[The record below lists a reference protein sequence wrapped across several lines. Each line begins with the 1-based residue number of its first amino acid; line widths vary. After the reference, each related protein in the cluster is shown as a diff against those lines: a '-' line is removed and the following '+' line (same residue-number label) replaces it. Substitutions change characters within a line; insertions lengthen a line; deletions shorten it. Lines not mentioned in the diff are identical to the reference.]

1 MIDPV
6 YATILIVVFILLF
19 GIGIPILNVKA
30 KKFISYR
37 WCVVVV
43 VLALLIGAVVDF
55 EILTDETRRTVILG
69 GIVIGG
75 LYVVLR
81 TVEKVLSKG
90 WLKGTTLRARKGDA
104 EVGLSSEGKD
114 HESLH

>member
-1 MIDPV
+1 MINPE
-6 YATILIVVFILLF
+6 YATILIIAFILIF
-19 GIGIPILNVKA
+19 GVGVPVLNVKA

-55 EILTDETRRTVILG
+55 DVLTDETRRTVILG
-69 GIVIGG
+69 GLIIGG

-90 WLKGTTLRARKGDA
+90 WLKGARVKVKKGDG
-104 EVGLSSEGKD
+104 EIELSSDKEA
-114 HESLH
+114 HP